1 MLIGRNITKQYIK
14 QLFFIADKIRL
25 SNIRVT
31 KDNLLFKKSP
41 LLFETAL
48 YNLENDITINTKLSI
63 VKNGVSFPDTTKKTE
78 IPEIHNDGECPETLI
93 QSLADLYTICKSF
106 PTKDNLKILF
116 IGDIKYS
123 RAVHSLLNILKL
135 YPRNKIFF
143 LPYYN
148 KSPDYKLLFDTAY
161 NHNQH
166 TEDLIIDSEE
176 LYYNEYDIYYFT
188 SMQEGGSYENAKSN
202 FTIDKQFINNIKK
215 KNAIIIH
222 SFPTS
227 KDKNLNIY
235 TDIHYKNVQYMN
247 YGIDIR
253 RALIID
259 ILNFSK

>member
-1 MLIGRNITKQYIK
+1 MLFGRNITKQYIK
-14 QLFFIADKIRL
+14 QLFFIADNVRL
-25 SNIRVT
+25 SNVRVT
-31 KDNLLFKKSP
+31 KDILSLKKPP

-48 YNLENDITINTKLSI
+48 YDLENDRTINTKLSI
-63 VKNGVSFPDTTKKTE
+63 LKNGGLLPDITKKTE
-78 IPEIHNDGECPETLI
+78 IPEIHDERECLEPLN
-93 QSLADLYTICKSF
+93 QSLADLYTIYKSF
-106 PTKDNLKILF
+106 PSINNLKMLF

-135 YPRNKIFF
+135 YPQNKIFF

-148 KSPDYKLLFDTAY
+148 KSPDYELLFDTAY
-161 NHNQH
+161 NHNQY

-176 LYYNEYDIYYFT
+176 LYYNEYDIYYCT
-188 SMQEGGSYENAKSN
+188 SMREGGSYENAKSD

-259 ILNFSK
+259 ILNFSE